1 MLRNFVEQFWVFFET
16 DLARGGAGCGA
27 CRVLANWYRK
37 GEGKKARG
45 TKCCRSKVR
54 MIAELKDDSDS
65 DASNKERHAL
75 FEKIL
80 QPSTSPCRVST
91 SLGAI
96 FFLVLHF
103 LLQRA

>member
-16 DLARGGAGCGA
+16 YLARGGAGCGA
-27 CRVLANWYRK
+27 CRVLGNRYRK

-65 DASNKERHAL
+65 DASFKERHAL
-75 FEKIL
+75 
-80 QPSTSPCRVST
+80 
-91 SLGAI
+91 
-96 FFLVLHF
+96 
-103 LLQRA
+103 